1 MIAPVVLALL
11 LAHMPTGEVVA
22 PQGALQQAST
32 APDPVKPEQTWP
44 PAGVSRPGGGVTAP
58 RLILETRPNYT
69 SDAMKAKIQ
78 GAVVLEAVVQTDGRV
93 GEVRVM
99 RSLDK
104 AHGLDDEAVK
114 AVKRWRFEPGKNE
127 GVAVPV
133 LVEIEITFSLR
144 K

>member
-11 LAHMPTGEVVA
+11 LAHVPAGVVVA
-22 PQGALQQAST
+22 PQGAVQQPST
-32 APDPVKPEQTWP
+32 APDSVKPEQPWP
-44 PAGVSRPGGGVTAP
+44 PAGVTRPGGGVTAP

-78 GAVVLEAVVQTDGRV
+78 GDVVMEAVVRTDGRV
-93 GEVRVM
+93 GEVRVV

-114 AVKRWRFEPGKNE
+114 TVKQWRFEPGKKE

-133 LVEIEITFSLR
+133 LVEIEITFTLR

>member
-11 LAHMPTGEVVA
+11 LAHMPAGVVVA

-32 APDPVKPEQTWP
+32 APDPAKPEQPWP

-58 RLILETRPNYT
+58 RLILDSRPNYT

-78 GAVVLEAVVQTDGRV
+78 GAIVMEAVVQTDGRV
-93 GEVRVM
+93 GEVRVV

-114 AVKRWRFEPGKNE
+114 TVKRWRFEPGKKE
-127 GVAVPV
+127 GVGVPV
-133 LVEIEITFSLR
+133 LVEIEMTFSLR